1 MRIMWTLWIISN
13 LMVNGIEEPKWTVYD
28 IYKDQMECYQQWY
41 KVSSEFTEGE
51 VAFCGL
57 TT

>member
-1 MRIMWTLWIISN
+1 MWTLWIISN

>member
-1 MRIMWTLWIISN
+1 MWTLWIISN

-28 IYKDQMECYQQWY
+28 IYTDEMDCYMQWY